1 MTAIS
6 LLFLLILIVINIFM
20 TISNKTQGFSILD
33 RVVSSPVSQHAAEFS
48 GELPEDIPDSVQD
61 NIPENIPDSLPADL
75 PETPLLPRPDSA
87 PDNSAAAPL
96 EKEGPFSEPRKDN
109 YVDAIRVFSISF
121 DENKNAVSVIYN
133 ENSALTEDDIKQ
145 LGQRALEKYDRR
157 HLDRGL
163 VSSRYLYQIRHRG
176 DGLDIYFFDYTMER
190 SMTNRLFQLCLFV
203 GLIGILV
210 LFVLVW
216 FLSGWIIKPVENA
229 FEKQKTFIADA
240 SHELKT
246 PLTIITTNAEIL
258 STLPGGHKW
267 VANILEQSGRMNRLI
282 RDLLE
287 LARLD
292 NAQQQA
298 SFSEF
303 DLSHAVSASALSFES
318 IAFET
323 RKKYLMEIGDHLSFR
338 GDEQQIRQLVT
349 ILLDNAFKYS
359 GEKGCV
365 SIKLSGKGEKRIL
378 TVYNTGK
385 GISAEDQKHIFERF
399 YRSDTSRSRETGGY
413 GLGLSIAAG
422 IVEYHKGQIRVKSD
436 ESTYTQITV
445 TL

>member
-1 MTAIS
+1 MIKRLRYKFMAVTMTAIS

-20 TISNKTQGFSILD
+20 TISNKSQGFSVLD
-33 RVVSSPVSQHAAEFS
+33 RVVNAPSSPHSAGFS
-48 GELPEDIPDSVQD
+48 GELPGD
-61 NIPENIPDSLPADL
+61 IPENFTADIPKDIHDL
-75 PETPLLPRPDSA
+75 PEKDI
-87 PDNSAAAPL
+87 
-96 EKEGPFSEPRKDN
+96 PFSEPRRDN
-109 YVDAIRVFSISF
+109 YMDTIRVFSISY
-121 DENKNAVSVIYN
+121 DENKDVTSMIYHENSVI
-133 ENSALTEDDIKQ
+133 TESDIEQ
-145 LGQRALEKYDRR
+145 LGAKALEKYEKD
-157 HLDRGL
+157 HSDKGL
-163 VSSRYLYQIRHRG
+163 ISSRYLYRIRHR
-176 DGLDIYFFDYTMER
+176 DNSMDIYFLDYTVER

-210 LFVLVW
+210 LFILVW

-229 FEKQKTFIADA
+229 FEKQKAFIADA

-258 STLPGGHKW
+258 SNLPGGQKW
-267 VANILEQSGRMNRLI
+267 IGNILEQTSRMNHLI
-282 RDLLE
+282 RDLLD

-292 NAQQQA
+292 NTQLQTA
-298 SFSEF
+298 FSEF

-318 IAFET
+318 IAFES
-323 RKKYLMEIGDHLSFR
+323 RKKYVMEIGEHLSFR

-359 GEKGCV
+359 EEKGCV

-378 TVYNTGK
+378 TVHNTGK

-399 YRSDTSRSRETGGY
+399 YRSDSSRSRETGGY

-422 IVEYHKGQIRVKSD
+422 IVETHKGQIRVKSD